1 MTTWTTQRTTRSFLH
16 RALLSMI
23 KRGITIGKDL
33 GLDYKIDEKKK
44 KKMYIG
50 LVIRDL
56 ASER

>member
-1 MTTWTTQRTTRSFLH
+1 MH

-33 GLDYKIDEKKK
+33 GLKYKIDEKKK
-44 KKMYIG
+44 KMMYIG